1 MVFHMVATKENWK
14 KLNFWNESYSVNFKP
29 ILNRI
34 EMDFQKGL
42 WFAGFGP
49 H

>member
-1 MVFHMVATKENWK
+1 MVFNMVAPKTIWK
-14 KLNFWNESYSVNFKP
+14 KLNLWNENYMVNFKL
-29 ILNRI
+29 ISNTL

-49 H
+49 L